1 MPAPSKVPDMA
12 RDTVPGAEPLNRMRY
27 RREIGIQEA
36 NGEGGADGAP
46 GFGAALSMG
55 LVEW

>member
-1 MPAPSKVPDMA
+1 MPAPLKVPDTA
-12 RDTVPGAEPLNRMRY
+12 RDAVPGAELLNRVRHQ
-27 RREIGIQEA
+27 REIGIQEA